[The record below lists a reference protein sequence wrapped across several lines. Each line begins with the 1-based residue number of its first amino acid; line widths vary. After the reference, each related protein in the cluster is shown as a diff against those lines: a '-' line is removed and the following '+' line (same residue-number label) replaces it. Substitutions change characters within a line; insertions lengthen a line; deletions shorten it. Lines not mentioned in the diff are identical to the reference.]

1 MDEHRDFHT
10 QRSKPDREREI
21 AYNVIYM
28 RSLKNKNTSEF
39 ICKTETQ
46 KEKTNLWL
54 PKGEGREGY
63 IRIIVCTLLSIK
75 QFTYF

>member
-1 MDEHRDFHT
+1 M
-10 QRSKPDREREI
+10 
-21 AYNVIYM
+21 M